1 MTTWIHSVF
10 CKNTTAFTGPL
21 MKMFLMASAFLALV
35 ACTSEPNQNNAKA
48 MLQANDPKV
57 CAANDVQRTALSLLS
72 ESYQSYLDTGG
83 KPIEFKAVN
92 STGINAD
99 IHEIACSANVSFGPT
114 TFLGANVPAAT
125 LPIIY
130 TVRPSL
136 SQDSDFVVTAQ
147 AEDPVKLRLSSIIQN
162 YMSGKQGSQDTQPP
176 PAASSSEQAFPP
188 AAATSDR
195 DSTSASI
202 WKNNQSVSG
211 NCRVS
216 VAGEMVMDG
225 PCSGLGH
232 GTSVFVTAERDG
244 CSIELSR
251 SKGTVKGKVFAYKN
265 TCGSPESAPNNSD
278 VDLGVFATEGECLRS
293 NSASVCLAPS
303 E

>member
-1 MTTWIHSVF
+1 
-10 CKNTTAFTGPL
+10 
-21 MKMFLMASAFLALV
+21 
-35 ACTSEPNQNNAKA
+35 

-57 CAANDVQRTALSLLS
+57 CAVSDVQRTALNLLS
-72 ESYQSYLDTGG
+72 ESYQSYLDAGG
-83 KPIEFKAVN
+83 QPIEFKAIN

-99 IHEIACSANVSFGPT
+99 IHEIACSANISFGPT
-114 TFLGANVPAAT
+114 TFLGVDVPAAT

-136 SQDSDFVVTAQ
+136 SDDSDFVVTAQ

-162 YMSGKQGSQDTQPP
+162 YIAGKQGSQDTKSPP
-176 PAASSSEQAFPP
+176 TASSSEQVLSPT
-188 AAATSDR
+188 AATSNQG
-195 DSTSASI
+195 SISASI
-202 WKNNQSVSG
+202 WENNQSVSG

-216 VAGEMVMDG
+216 VEGEMVMDG

-232 GTSVFVTAERDG
+232 GNSIFVTAERDG

-251 SKGTVKGKVFAYKN
+251 SKGAVKGKVFAYKD